1 MLVILARGDEE
12 QFVGLMGKQEG
23 IHEIGVLGDD
33 DPVFQ
38 QRERIDRVIRSAVGQ
53 RQVERVKRIVTQR
66 SEAQRQA
73 ARQLGIDQKFHA
85 VMA

>member
-1 MLVILARGDEE
+1 
-12 QFVGLMGKQEG
+12 
-23 IHEIGVLGDD
+23 LGDD